1 MGCRAIIGSIVVSL
15 LSPAVVGASDFQFN
29 KVVDTTTPVPGG
41 AFGNFTDV
49 RLVASDGPNVA
60 FTGTYKVN
68 NVNHTGLYQSHGG
81 QISTIADLTIT
92 APTGGAFQQI
102 VSGNE
107 YIGGNLVFGGTTASG
122 LGIYRYNGTS
132 ISTVVA
138 PGTVLPVVGGTLVSL
153 AGKGLSG
160 DADSAAFSGAN
171 SNGKQV
177 LYSVAG
183 NQISFLADDETHVPG
198 IELGTY
204 HDFPEVH
211 ARNGQTLFVGT
222 ALDPDSTETV
232 FEPAGLFHAGTDSIL
247 QSLAT
252 RSTIIED
259 APQFYFK
266 EFENPRIGDDG
277 RYYFTGGFLNKEE
290 KRPGRGS
297 GEPDHFMGVFA
308 VDSSGG
314 IETIADSEMELPGL
328 VGEIEEFNRYSF
340 DGGARVFGV
349 NADTGVSYLYLQN
362 PDGEFVHVLD
372 STEMLDGKQLS
383 TVRMTLDPAVDG
395 VVSFRAVFA
404 DGSSGVYSFAV
415 PEPSTGALLLA
426 ISAGALRRRR

>member
-1 MGCRAIIGSIVVSL
+1 MGCRAIIGAVVVG

-29 KVVDTTTPVPGG
+29 KLVDTTTPVPGG

-49 RLVASDGPNVA
+49 RLVAADGPNVA
-60 FTGTYKVN
+60 FTGSYQVN
-68 NVNHTGLYQSHGG
+68 NENHTGLYQYHGG
-81 QISTIADLTIT
+81 QISTIADLTIN

-102 VSGNE
+102 AAGNE
-107 YIGGNLVFGGTTASG
+107 YIGGNLVFAGTTPSG

-132 ISTVVA
+132 ITTVVA
-138 PGTVLPVVGGTLVSL
+138 PGTVLPVDGGILVSL
-153 AGKGLSG
+153 TSKGLSG
-160 DADSAAFSGAN
+160 DATSAAFAGAN

-222 ALDPDSTETV
+222 AADADSGDTV
-232 FEPAGLFHAGTDSIL
+232 FEPAGIFRAGSDGIL
-247 QSLAT
+247 QSMAT

-259 APQFYFK
+259 APEFYFK
-266 EFENPRIGDDG
+266 EFENPRMGDDG
-277 RYYFTGGFLNKEE
+277 RYYFTGGFLDKEA
-290 KRPGRGS
+290 KHGRGG

-308 VDSSGG
+308 INSAGE
-314 IETIADSEMELPGL
+314 IETLADSEMELPGL

-340 DGGARVFGV
+340 DGGAKVFGV
-349 NADTGVSYLYLQN
+349 DADTGVSYLYLQD
-362 PDGEFVHVLD
+362 PDGEFVHVVD
-372 STEMLDGKQLS
+372 STEMLDGKQLA
-383 TVRMTLDPAVDG
+383 TLRMTLDPAVDG
-395 VVSFRAVFA
+395 IVNFRAVFA

-415 PEPSTGALLLA
+415 PEPGTGALLLGLA
-426 ISAGALRRRR
+426 LAALRRRR